1 MKTRIVA
8 CIAALALLVPA
19 AAIGQA
25 EGVDAVADRPG
36 IGTLVAALDG
46 LDRQVQELQS
56 LGRLTRADIRVVGIG
71 SALNSDEIATFQDA
85 IARNRT
91 AIDELRK
98 FVTTSDVAVI
108 GDDTVP
114 IALRDYLG
122 DAGVAVSHIVAVNV
136 TGTTVTFF
144 VGESPIEIDAEGMTG

>member
-1 MKTRIVA
+1 MKMRI
-8 CIAALALLVPA
+8 IAWNVALALLVPA

-36 IGTLVAALDG
+36 IGTLVSSLDG
-46 LDRQVQELQS
+46 LDREVQELQS

-71 SALNSDEIATFQDA
+71 GALNPDEVATFHDA
-85 IARNRT
+85 LARNRT

-122 DAGVAVSHIVAVNV
+122 EAGVAVSDIVAVNV
-136 TGTTVTFF
+136 TGNTVTFF
-144 VGESPIEIDAEGMTG
+144 VGESPIEIEAKE